1 MQRLLVLVLL
11 IAGSASFALAQ
22 STNADPYPKVEVFVG
37 WAVLGERNS
46 SEINFGSFKV
56 KSGFNTEKG
65 FEASL
70 IGNFNK
76 YLGLKGDFS
85 AYFNH
90 HDDGLAVVSQSPSV
104 TQNFKLKT
112 KLFNFLAGPE
122 IKARNSTRLT
132 PWAHALFG
140 IAHQRVAFETAGSTL
155 TLSTQVTHTGFAM
168 ALGGGLD
175 IRATDRFSFR
185 ALMDYNP
192 VWVGKLSSGS
202 NDRRD
207 HLRISL
213 GILFR

>member
-1 MQRLLVLVLL
+1 MQRLLVSMLL
-11 IAGSASFALAQ
+11 MVCSASLAWAQGTNAGS
-22 STNADPYPKVEVFVG
+22 YPKVEVFVG
-37 WAVLGERNS
+37 YSVLGESNK

-56 KSGFNTEKG
+56 KSGFNTPTG
-65 FEASL
+65 LEASV
-70 IGNFNK
+70 IGNLNK
-76 YLGLKGDFS
+76 HFGLKGDFS
-85 AYFNH
+85 AYFH
-90 HDDGLAVVSQSPSV
+90 HDGGLAVVSQSPSI
-104 TQNFKLKT
+104 TQNFKLKP

-122 IKARNSTRLT
+122 IKARNSTRVT

-140 IAHQRVAFETAGSTL
+140 LAHERAAFETVGSTL

-175 IRATDRFSFR
+175 LRVTNRFSFR

-207 HLRISL
+207 HIRISL
-213 GILFR
+213 GILFH